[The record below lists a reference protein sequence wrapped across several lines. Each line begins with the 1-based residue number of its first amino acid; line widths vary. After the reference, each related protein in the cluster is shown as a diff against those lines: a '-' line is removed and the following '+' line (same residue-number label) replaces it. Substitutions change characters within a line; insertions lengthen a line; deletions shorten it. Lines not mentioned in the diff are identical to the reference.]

1 VSEKFNVNSPPDQL
15 FELLK
20 ITPPFKRW
28 AVISEA
34 DPPTG
39 VVTATTTPPRPT
51 PSGLEFVT
59 ENFSTGTLAASGN
72 CVESGGVPAT
82 VATASTGGVEVG
94 VKVWVKVGV
103 KVSVLVNVSV
113 KVGVEVDVK
122 VSVGVLVGVKV
133 GVKVLVNVG
142 VKVGVKVLVK
152 VGVSVDVF
160 VNVKV
165 GVKVAVAAAMVMTA
179 PPTGTPVAV
188 VFWPDTL
195 STACR
200 AFKVV
205 V

>member
-1 VSEKFNVNSPPDQL
+1 L

-20 ITPPFKRW
+20 TTPPFDRL
-28 AVISEA
+28 AVIFAA

-39 VVTATTTPPRPT
+39 VTTATTTPLIPT

-59 ENFSTGTLAASGN
+59 ENFNTGTFVASGN
-72 CVESGGVPAT
+72 WVEFGGVPDT
-82 VATASTGGVEVG
+82 VATASTGGVDVS

-103 KVSVLVNVSV
+103 KVDV
-113 KVGVEVDVK
+113 KVGVKVNVK
-122 VSVGVLVGVKV
+122 VSVGVKVFVKEGVKV
-133 GVKVLVNVG
+133 FVNVGVNVG
-142 VKVGVKVLVK
+142 VKVFVK

-179 PPTGTPVAV
+179 PPTGTPDAV

-195 STACR
+195 STA
-200 AFKVV
+200 
-205 V
+205 